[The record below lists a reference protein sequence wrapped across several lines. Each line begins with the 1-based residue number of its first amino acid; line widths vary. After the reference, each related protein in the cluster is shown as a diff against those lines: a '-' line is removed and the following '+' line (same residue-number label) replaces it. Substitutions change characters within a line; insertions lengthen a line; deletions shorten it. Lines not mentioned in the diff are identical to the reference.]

1 MSDSVL
7 SNNLPVLLETRHC
20 KGSKMS
26 RGVAARENEVAYGMP
41 RDHSADKHV
50 TGDYATL
57 KEKCYGEGDC
67 NVGSVFPPGPS
78 KEPH

>member
-7 SNNLPVLLETRHC
+7 SKNLPVVLETEHC
-20 KGSKMS
+20 KRS
-26 RGVAARENEVAYGMP
+26 RKPGVFTAEENEVAYGMP

-57 KEKCYGEGDC
+57 KEKCHGEGDC
-67 NVGSVFPPGPS
+67 NVGSVFPPRPS